1 MAKGKNMARGENFES
16 EKKKSFGDEKQL
28 ALEELTPFL
37 ENLSDEMLDRPYMSV
52 GPDTF
57 TLRQIIKEI
66 EEATEYG
73 RLFVQMLT
81 DHRLELAEREDEFN
95 GEPES

>member
-1 MAKGKNMARGENFES
+1 MERRKNYEN
-16 EKKKSFGDEKQL
+16 EKKRSFADEKQL
-28 ALEELTPFL
+28 ALEELIPFL

-52 GPDTF
+52 GSDVF
-57 TLRQIIKEI
+57 TLRQIISEI

-81 DHRLELAEREDEFN
+81 DHRLELAKRKEEFN
-95 GEPES
+95 GES